1 MKPQTNAV
9 CSIFLAIV
17 GVAVLGASLFAKF
30 TGALGG
36 PERDQGNQV
45 SDVSFCL
52 ALVMDQS
59 LVHILI
65 KRSFVRTRMVAQCG
79 FP

>member
-1 MKPQTNAV
+1 MPEFGAKPEINAV

-36 PERDQGNQV
+36 GRARPG
-45 SDVSFCL
+45 
-52 ALVMDQS
+52 
-59 LVHILI
+59 
-65 KRSFVRTRMVAQCG
+65 
-79 FP
+79 